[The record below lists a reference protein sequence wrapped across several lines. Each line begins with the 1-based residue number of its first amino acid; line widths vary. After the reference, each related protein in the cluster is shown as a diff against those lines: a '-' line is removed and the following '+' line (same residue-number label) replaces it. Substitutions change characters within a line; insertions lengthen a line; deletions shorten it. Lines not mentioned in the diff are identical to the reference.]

1 MKVCKSFVL
10 FLLIVVT
17 GCNSNLSDTNS
28 VRFNLVKEYLN
39 EHLDKTIEVVKKLQQ
54 EIEKSESIAL
64 FEEARRE
71 FKKIEA
77 FLTSFAPIKIKG
89 VNGPPLPNYKEDSG
103 KILPAIGFQAIEE
116 QLYSDEPLDSGLYY
130 YRVRILAGYLEAI
143 KDQIKPNRIN
153 ATNFFI
159 SIHKQFLSVF
169 SLGIIS
175 FDTPT
180 SLRGIDESIISLNS
194 IKELYNMALSDTL
207 KTIDLNLHSDFIT
220 NIRASVDYLKNN
232 NDFETFNRYH
242 FTKNYINKLTT
253 SWRDIRRATQLLD
266 APKDL
271 AINIDA
277 PTFFESN
284 YFNLEFFD
292 GFKRV
297 SSESQVL
304 LGEKLFFDPK
314 LSASGNLSC
323 ATCHQPKNAYQ
334 DGLKLGRDKNGD
346 PLKRNTP
353 TIINSVFQRK
363 FFWDG
368 RSDNLVQQINLVFD
382 NEMEFGRSSAHDLS
396 ILNLSND
403 QYDSLFTQAFPDSKV
418 IRKKSVVRA
427 LSAYVST
434 LNAFNSRFD
443 RNMRGELD
451 DFTDQEILGMN
462 LYMGKALCATCH
474 FLPLTN
480 GTVPPNFR
488 ETEKEVIGTPETAEN
503 KEVDDDEGFYWV
515 YKEGIHK
522 YMFKTPTVRNIQF
535 TAPYMHNGV
544 YETLEQVMDFYNK
557 GGGGGMGFDL
567 PHQTLPFDS
576 LSLSNAE
583 QQAIIAFMKTLSDT
597 TISKDPP
604 KLLAH
609 SE

>member
-1 MKVCKSFVL
+1 
-10 FLLIVVT
+10 
-17 GCNSNLSDTNS
+17 
-28 VRFNLVKEYLN
+28 
-39 EHLDKTIEVVKKLQQ
+39 
-54 EIEKSESIAL
+54 
-64 FEEARRE
+64 
-71 FKKIEA
+71 
-77 FLTSFAPIKIKG
+77 
-89 VNGPPLPNYKEDSG
+89 
-103 KILPAIGFQAIEE
+103 
-116 QLYSDEPLDSGLYY
+116 
-130 YRVRILAGYLEAI
+130 
-143 KDQIKPNRIN
+143 
-153 ATNFFI
+153 
-159 SIHKQFLSVF
+159 
-169 SLGIIS
+169 
-175 FDTPT
+175 
-180 SLRGIDESIISLNS
+180 
-194 IKELYNMALSDTL
+194 
-207 KTIDLNLHSDFIT
+207 
-220 NIRASVDYLKNN
+220 
-232 NDFETFNRYH
+232 
-242 FTKNYINKLTT
+242 
-253 SWRDIRRATQLLD
+253 
-266 APKDL
+266 
-271 AINIDA
+271 
-277 PTFFESN
+277 
-284 YFNLEFFD
+284 
-292 GFKRV
+292 
-297 SSESQVL
+297 
-304 LGEKLFFDPK
+304 
-314 LSASGNLSC
+314 
-323 ATCHQPKNAYQ
+323 
-334 DGLKLGRDKNGD
+334 
-346 PLKRNTP
+346 
-353 TIINSVFQRK
+353 
-363 FFWDG
+363 
-368 RSDNLVQQINLVFD
+368 
-382 NEMEFGRSSAHDLS
+382 MEFGRSSAHDLS